1 MDTVLDA
8 VKTASKKLVHKAGEF
23 IGNKTAEAITV
34 SNESTKSN
42 EQLSQ
47 VMVILKNKSLLK
59 K

>member
-23 IGNKTAEAITV
+23 IGNKAADAITV

-42 EQLSQ
+42 EQLRQ

>member
-1 MDTVLDA
+1 MATVLDA

-23 IGNKTAEAITV
+23 IGNKTADAITV

>member
-23 IGNKTAEAITV
+23 IGNKTADAITV

>member
-23 IGNKTAEAITV
+23 IGNKTTVAITV
-34 SNESTKSN
+34 SNESTTSN

-47 VMVILKNKSLLK
+47 VMVILRNKSLLK
-59 K
+59 E

>member
-8 VKTASKKLVHKAGEF
+8 IKTASKKLVHKAGEF
-23 IGNKTAEAITV
+23 IGNKAADAITV